1 MILNYHIHV
10 VIILQYEHLMSLNDQ
25 KFTLLRKSVI
35 NKFDKVQ
42 QNMGKEDELLNLVT
56 CNDNG

>member
-1 MILNYHIHV
+1 MISNYHI

-25 KFTLLRKSVI
+25 KITLLRKSVI

-42 QNMGKEDELLNLVT
+42 QNMGKENELLNLVT

>member
-1 MILNYHIHV
+1 MILNYHI

-42 QNMGKEDELLNLVT
+42 QNMGKEDELLNLVI

>member
-1 MILNYHIHV
+1 MILNYHI

-42 QNMGKEDELLNLVT
+42 QNMGKEDELLIWVT

>member
-1 MILNYHIHV
+1 MILNYHI
-10 VIILQYEHLMSLNDQ
+10 VIILQYEHLMSLNVQ

>member
-1 MILNYHIHV
+1 MILNYHI

-35 NKFDKVQ
+35 NTFDKVQ

>member
-1 MILNYHIHV
+1 MISNYHI